1 MLSELFIKGLI
12 MGISISAPVG
22 PIGVL
27 CMQRTLT
34 QGRVVGIVS
43 GLGATCADVI
53 YGLIAGLGLTMVSQ
67 FIMSQQS
74 WIQLIG
80 RVFLLYLGLKISTSK
95 AIPVDGTPQKS
106 SRLTSAFFT
115 TFLQTLTNPMTIL
128 SFAAIFAGL
137 GIVNTHTSSISSITL
152 IVGLFCGSAGWWLFL
167 TFTVSIM
174 SKRMN
179 QKHMVMINVISGII
193 IGLFGVVSLI
203 RLMIG

>member
-1 MLSELFIKGLI
+1 
-12 MGISISAPVG
+12 MGFSIAAPVG

-27 CMQRTLT
+27 CMQRTLA

-43 GLGATCADVI
+43 GLGAACADLI

-67 FIMSQQS
+67 FILSQQS

-80 RVFLLYLGLKISTSK
+80 GVFLFYLGLKILSAK
-95 AIPVDGTPQKS
+95 ATPINGTPQKGNLS
-106 SRLTSAFFT
+106 SAFFT

-152 IVGLFCGSAGWWLFL
+152 IVGIFCGSAAWWIFL
-167 TFTVSIM
+167 TTTVSMM
-174 SKRMN
+174 SRRMN
-179 QKHMVMINVISGII
+179 QQHMVMINVISGII
-193 IGLFGVVSLI
+193 ICLFGMFSLI

>member
-1 MLSELFIKGLI
+1 MLYELYLKGLI
-12 MGISISAPVG
+12 MGISIAAPVG

-43 GLGATCADVI
+43 GLGAACADVI

-67 FIMSQQS
+67 FIMSHKL

-80 RVFLLYLGLKISTSK
+80 GVFLLYLGLKILTSK
-95 AIPVDGTPQKS
+95 ARPMDGTPQKS
-106 SRLTSAFFT
+106 SSLTSAFFT

-137 GIVNTHTSSISSITL
+137 GIVNTHTSTISSITL
-152 IVGLFCGSAGWWLFL
+152 IVGLFCGSTAWWLFL
-167 TFTVSIM
+167 TFIVSMM

-179 QKHMVMINVISGII
+179 QQHMVMINVISGII
-193 IGLFGVVSLI
+193 IGLFGVFSLI

>member
-1 MLSELFIKGLI
+1 
-12 MGISISAPVG
+12 MGISIAAPVG

-43 GLGATCADVI
+43 GLGAACADVI
-53 YGLIAGLGLTMVSQ
+53 YGLIAGLSLTMVSQ

-80 RVFLLYLGLKISTSK
+80 GVFLLYLGLKISTSK

-115 TFLQTLTNPMTIL
+115 TFLQTLTNPANIIL
-128 SFAAIFAGL
+128 CCHI
-137 GIVNTHTSSISSITL
+137 
-152 IVGLFCGSAGWWLFL
+152 CG
-167 TFTVSIM
+167 V
-174 SKRMN
+174 RY
-179 QKHMVMINVISGII
+179 
-193 IGLFGVVSLI
+193 
-203 RLMIG
+203 R

>member
-1 MLSELFIKGLI
+1 
-12 MGISISAPVG
+12 MGISIAAPVG

-43 GLGATCADVI
+43 GLGAACADLI
-53 YGLIAGLGLTMVSQ
+53 YGLIAGLGLTMVSK

-80 RVFLLYLGLKISTSK
+80 GVFLFYLGLKILSAK
-95 AIPVDGTPQKS
+95 ATPINGTLRKS
-106 SRLTSAFFT
+106 SLSSAFFT